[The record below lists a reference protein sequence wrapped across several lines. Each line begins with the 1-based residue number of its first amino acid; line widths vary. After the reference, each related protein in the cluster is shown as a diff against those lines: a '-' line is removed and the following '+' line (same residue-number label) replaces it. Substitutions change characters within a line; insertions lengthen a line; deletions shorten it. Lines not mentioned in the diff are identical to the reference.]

1 MSYEKVLFKSK
12 TLSDIFSE
20 IYDNSRKK
28 DTQISDLIGQLK
40 PLIESI
46 EDATLLVPLIKEYLD
61 VSVKNDEHLIK
72 LASIVQRLENS
83 SKGGDEDLLD
93 TEEIQALLDEMENNE
108 VVTKEVESK
117 KESIE
122 E

>member
-28 DTQISDLIGQLK
+28 DKQISELVGELK

-46 EDATLLVPLIKEYLD
+46 DDATLLVPLIKEYLEIGI
-61 VSVKNDEHLIK
+61 KNDEHLIK
-72 LASIVQRLENS
+72 LASIVQRLENGNKS
-83 SKGGDEDLLD
+83 GEEDLLD
-93 TEEIQALLDEMENNE
+93 TEEIQALMEEMEANNVPE
-108 VVTKEVESK
+108 K
-117 KESIE
+117 KESEEEIE